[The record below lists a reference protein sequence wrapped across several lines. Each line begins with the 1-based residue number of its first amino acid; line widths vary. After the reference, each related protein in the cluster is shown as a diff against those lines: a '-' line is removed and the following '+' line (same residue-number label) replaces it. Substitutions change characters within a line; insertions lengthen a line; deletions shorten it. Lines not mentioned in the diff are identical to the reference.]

1 MNDIPIGRA
10 DGGSEAYNPRMNV
23 DPYGFEGPELGGRAE
38 GDVLSDVV
46 GVGSGL
52 VSGVRSGVGR
62 DGGKGV
68 GAPWYWG

>member
-1 MNDIPIGRA
+1 
-10 DGGSEAYNPRMNV
+10 MNV
-23 DPYGFEGPELGGRAE
+23 DPYGFGGSELKGRPE
-38 GDVLSDVV
+38 GDALSDVV
-46 GVGSGL
+46 GVGSRL